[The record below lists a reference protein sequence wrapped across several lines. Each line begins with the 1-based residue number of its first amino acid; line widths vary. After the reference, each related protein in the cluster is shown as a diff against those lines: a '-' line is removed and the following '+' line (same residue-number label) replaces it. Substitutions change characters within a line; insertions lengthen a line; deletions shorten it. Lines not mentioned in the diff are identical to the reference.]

1 MWEEHIFPS
10 SLIFKATGIAQVS
23 QRFPS
28 KREKEVQQIL
38 KQVDWNSG
46 ILQFRLHRQVYA

>member
-1 MWEEHIFPS
+1 MWEEHIFPL
-10 SLIFKATGIAQVS
+10 SLIFKATGIAQIS
-23 QRFPS
+23 QQFPS

-46 ILQFRLHRQVYA
+46 IL